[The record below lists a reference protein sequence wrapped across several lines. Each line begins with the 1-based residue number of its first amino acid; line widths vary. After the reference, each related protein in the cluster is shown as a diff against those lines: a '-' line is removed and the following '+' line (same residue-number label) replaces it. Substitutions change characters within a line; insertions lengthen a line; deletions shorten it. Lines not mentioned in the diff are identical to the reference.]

1 MEKLYIFYK
10 FLQLIEGAIRA
21 VLPQL
26 VVGGIIIIGIIKF
39 VDTTWLRWVLLI
51 MSAGG
56 LFYAV
61 YDDIALHVQKE
72 AMKAV
77 KKLEKQK
84 AEIAKG
90 TYKGGMFMKV
100 PTLKEGIWNWAKAIF
115 WLGLFLL
122 MLKFF

>member
-1 MEKLYIFYK
+1 M
-10 FLQLIEGAIRA
+10 QLIEGAIRA

-77 KKLEKQK
+77 KNCVR
-84 AEIAKG
+84 G
-90 TYKGGMFMKV
+90 KV
-100 PTLKEGIWNWAKAIF
+100 
-115 WLGLFLL
+115 
-122 MLKFF
+122 